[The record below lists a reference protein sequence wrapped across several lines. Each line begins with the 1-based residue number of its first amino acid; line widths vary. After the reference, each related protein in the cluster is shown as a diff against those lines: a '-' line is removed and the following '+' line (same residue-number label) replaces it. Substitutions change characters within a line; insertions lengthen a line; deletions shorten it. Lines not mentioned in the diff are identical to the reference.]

1 MRTVRGCGSGC
12 GRAGVLPEPA
22 PGCSTGTGNDRE
34 GWSII
39 MGWVGSSFSGWGVRW
54 CWALCRRSFLPGPT
68 NRAGVTLPQHRMGL
82 RASRPPGKKEEKP
95 PYIYSPPGLPGACK
109 NRNWKTTLLTPRW
122 DPLPPREQAGHT
134 HAVCSDSTAAPHQ
147 NPPSRRKT
155 TPQPDSATP
164 RPPPPHRIPPGL
176 RRPLPRSAA
185 CSGPGAPDH
194 PRRLRQRA
202 LVGTTPCF
210 PSRPLQ

>member
-1 MRTVRGCGSGC
+1 MVRTVRGCGSAC
-12 GRAGVLPEPA
+12 GGAGVLPAPA

-82 RASRPPGKKEEKP
+82 RASRPPGEKEEKP

-109 NRNWKTTLLTPRW
+109 NRNWKTTLLTP
-122 DPLPPREQAGHT
+122 PVGPPPAPRAGRAHPRRLLGLHRST
-134 HAVCSDSTAAPHQ
+134 PPKPPVPAKNHPAAGLRHPATAPAPSDSA
-147 NPPSRRKT
+147 
-155 TPQPDSATP
+155 
-164 RPPPPHRIPPGL
+164 RPPPPPAPLRSLPGP
-176 RRPLPRSAA
+176 RRP
-185 CSGPGAPDH
+185 
-194 PRRLRQRA
+194 
-202 LVGTTPCF
+202 
-210 PSRPLQ
+210 